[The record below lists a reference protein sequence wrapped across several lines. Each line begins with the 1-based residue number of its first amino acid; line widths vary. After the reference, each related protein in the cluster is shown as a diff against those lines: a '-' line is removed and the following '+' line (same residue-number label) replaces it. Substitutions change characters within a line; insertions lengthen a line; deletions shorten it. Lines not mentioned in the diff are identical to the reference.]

1 MKKSIVLV
9 AALLSCLSMAA
20 AAQTPAASAAAALAG
35 PEKVAVITFQQ
46 AVTQTNEFQRN
57 YADLQT
63 KFNPK
68 REHLKSLNDEIEALK
83 KQLQSQ
89 TSTLNDSERASR
101 ARNIDDKQKQL
112 QRDAED
118 DQNDFKQAMQDTFNG
133 VASKVGDVLISYAQR
148 HGYSLVLDGG
158 QEQTPV
164 VLFASPSTDITK
176 EIIEAYNLKSGVP
189 APPAQPAAYA
199 PRPAPKAPASH

>member
-1 MKKSIVLV
+1 MKSSTVLA
-9 AALLSCLSMAA
+9 AALLSCLSMVAV
-20 AAQTPAASAAAALAG
+20 AQTPAATAPAG
-35 PEKVAVITFQQ
+35 PEKIAVITFQQ

-57 YADLQT
+57 FADLQT

-68 REHLKSLNDEIEALK
+68 REQLKSLNDEIEALK
-83 KQLQSQ
+83 KQLQTQ
-89 TSTLNDSERASR
+89 GTTLNDAERASR

-133 VASKVGDVLISYAQR
+133 VASKVGDVLISYAQG

-158 QEQTPV
+158 QEQVPV
-164 VLFASPSTDITK
+164 VLYANPATDITRQ
-176 EIIEAYNLKSGVP
+176 IIEAYNVKSGVP
-189 APPAQPAAYA
+189 APPAQPAASA
-199 PRPAPKAPASH
+199 PRPAPKTPANH

>member
-1 MKKSIVLV
+1 
-9 AALLSCLSMAA
+9 MAA
-20 AAQTPAASAAAALAG
+20 TAQTSAAPATAAPPAG

-68 REHLKSLNDEIEALK
+68 REQLKSLNDEIESLK
-83 KQLQSQ
+83 KQLQTQ
-89 TSTLNDSERASR
+89 GGTLNDTERASR

-112 QRDAED
+112 QRSAED

-189 APPAQPAAYA
+189 APPAQPAAST
-199 PRPAPKAPASH
+199 PRPASKAPAGH

>member
-1 MKKSIVLV
+1 MKRSTVLV

-20 AAQTPAASAAAALAG
+20 AAQTPAAAAPAG
-35 PEKVAVITFQQ
+35 PEKIAVITFQQ

-57 YADLQT
+57 FADLQT

-68 REHLKSLNDEIEALK
+68 RQQLKSLNDEIEALK
-83 KQLQSQ
+83 KQLQTQ
-89 TSTLNDSERASR
+89 GATLNDAERASR

-133 VASKVGDVLISYAQR
+133 VATKVGEVLISYAQR

-158 QEQTPV
+158 QEQAPV
-164 VLFASPSTDITK
+164 VLWASPSTDITK
-176 EIIEAYNLKSGVP
+176 EVIEAYNVKSGVP
-189 APPAQPAAYA
+189 APPAQPAASA
-199 PRPAPKAPASH
+199 PRPAPKAPANH

>member
-1 MKKSIVLV
+1 
-9 AALLSCLSMAA
+9 MAA
-20 AAQTPAASAAAALAG
+20 TAQTPAAAAPAG

-57 YADLQT
+57 FADLQT

-68 REHLKSLNDEIEALK
+68 REQLKSLNDEIDALK
-83 KQLQSQ
+83 KQLQAQ
-89 TSTLNDSERASR
+89 GATLNDTERASR

-148 HGYSLVLDGG
+148 HGYSLVIDGG
-158 QEQTPV
+158 QEQSPGGSLREPLHRHHQGSHRGLQPEV
-164 VLFASPSTDITK
+164 GRARSASAACGLRTQTRPQGACESLSAKRGFD
-176 EIIEAYNLKSGVP
+176 
-189 APPAQPAAYA
+189 APPPHSYN
-199 PRPAPKAPASH
+199 ST